1 MNDDLISRRELLEE
15 LKDFRMSITGST
27 NAMALTIM
35 EETKKSIM
43 RIVDEQPSAYD
54 VDKVIKSINKIGQKY
69 CDSVECENNCEDCEH
84 SCLMGAITNVIKS
97 GGVTNG

>member
-27 NAMALTIM
+27 NATAFVIM
-35 EETKKSIM
+35 DQTKKSIM
-43 RIVDEQPSAYD
+43 KIIEEQPIAYD

-84 SCLMGAITNVIKS
+84 SCLMGAIINVIKS